1 MRETVVDNR
10 KGRETERAGKE
21 PVHHCAADFEG
32 MNGDKEE
39 HSHADLDAAL
49 DGGPEQVEGEYGVGY
64 NREQGESVVQFN
76 DDGVQEGAQ
85 ALAAVE
91 HEREDDLYD
100 PRPRDDHAP
109 HADEQLGPGDEWVAA
124 CLFVADL
131 QAFVLHLELVPGG
144 R

>member
-1 MRETVVDNR
+1 M
-10 KGRETERAGKE
+10 E